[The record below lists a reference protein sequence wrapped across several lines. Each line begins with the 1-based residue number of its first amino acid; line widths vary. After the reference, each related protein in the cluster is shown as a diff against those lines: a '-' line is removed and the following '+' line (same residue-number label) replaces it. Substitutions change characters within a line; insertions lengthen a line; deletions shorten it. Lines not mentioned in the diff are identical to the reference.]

1 MRQSSI
7 SNVLMPSNSPIS
19 DLNVIEL
26 SPTTYPSL
34 LPLPQQQ
41 LSQSEMN
48 SLVTYWTFATDQNML
63 YMPWVPFF
71 TNCQGYGKKILWFD
85 LLEYNQNCKLR
96 SIEDT
101 NIVES
106 IPTSGLYPTAD
117 ECNIKL
123 QCAFSE
129 EVNLATTLIKW
140 WKIDDKLALY
150 YLPSY
155 GVTPDD
161 YFSNRDQS
169 SDYFSSLIDGNTDE
183 MVPVVFYSENFLSN
197 GYPSKV
203 TLKLEYYQKS
213 TTKKKLVKANV
224 ILSDFRPI
232 DATNL
237 HPSYTLNVV
246 FSAMG
251 FLDLINAFQFGVSLY
266 FFAFIFVSFF
276 TIAGIIVFW
285 GFNKAISK
293 RENPP
298 LLKFN
303 QTFKIVI
310 LPQIFVLLFYLLSGI
325 KEKFFYLYRAL

>member
-1 MRQSSI
+1 MQQSSI
-7 SNVLMPSNSPIS
+7 SNVLMPSNSPIT
-19 DLNVIEL
+19 DLNLIEL
-26 SPTTYPSL
+26 SPTIYPSL
-34 LPLPQQQ
+34 LTPPYQQ
-41 LSQSEMN
+41 LSQSDMN

-63 YMPWVPFF
+63 YIPWVPFF
-71 TNCQGYGKKILWFD
+71 TNCQGYGNKILWFD
-85 LLEYNQNCKLR
+85 LLEYNKDCVLR

-117 ECNIKL
+117 DCNIKL

-129 EVNLATTLIKW
+129 EVNLATNLLKW
-140 WKIDDKLALY
+140 WQINDKLSLY
-150 YLPSY
+150 YLPSQ
-155 GVTPDD
+155 GVTPDE

-169 SDYFSSLIDGNTDE
+169 TNYFSSLIDENTDD
-183 MVPVVFYSENFLSN
+183 MVPVIFYSENFLSN

-203 TLKLEYYQKS
+203 TLKLEYYQMS

-232 DATNL
+232 DTKNL

-251 FLDLINAFQFGVSLY
+251 FLDLINAFQFGISLY
-266 FFAFIFVSFF
+266 FFAFIIFSFF
-276 TIAGIIVFW
+276 TITGIIIFW

-310 LPQIFVLLFYLLSGI
+310 LPQIFV
-325 KEKFFYLYRAL
+325 FFYIFI